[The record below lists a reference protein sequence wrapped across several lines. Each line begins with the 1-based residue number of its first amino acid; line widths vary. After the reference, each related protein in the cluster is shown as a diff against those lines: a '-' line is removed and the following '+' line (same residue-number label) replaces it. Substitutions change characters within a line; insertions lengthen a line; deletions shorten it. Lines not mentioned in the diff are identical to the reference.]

1 MKNYNI
7 HCDVHYYSTQFEIK
21 IQFVYGE
28 TKRTNCIMWYNGLN
42 GIVQGVNWIK
52 L

>member
-28 TKRTNCIMWYNGLN
+28 TKIQ
-42 GIVQGVNWIK
+42 IVYGGKMN
-52 L
+52 